1 MAGILGIASSSLNA
15 FQRALEVTGNNIA
28 NANNSG
34 YSRQTIH
41 FTPTPAQRY
50 AGSFIGTGVAVS
62 NIKRNNDQFAT
73 QQLRDTLTTKTE
85 YDTFYQQALQIDK
98 LLSQEGTSISAAL
111 QNFFSSLGQ
120 LNDAPDS
127 LAARGVALKQS
138 QLLVDQFN
146 TMQLRLDE
154 YQQNNTAQIRQAV
167 EQINQ
172 ITANIAQVNIQLSAM
187 PNAPELMDKRDELLR
202 ELSQYTDVTVIEQG
216 DSNISVGI
224 GSGEMLVIGSEQRE
238 LKVDLRDSDQFGT
251 KIFIKNGLGQ
261 TDISRNLHSGMLGG
275 FLDFEQGILSNTSQL
290 LGQMAIGLAATFNN
304 QHRLGLDMNSQIG
317 KDFFTDF
324 NQMSLQLER
333 STPRI
338 TNTGTGVLSVE
349 ISDISQLELSDYE
362 LLVSDTSTNEIRI
375 IRKSD
380 GQSTTLNWTDTP
392 PTPPAAQVVID
403 GLTITVDNI
412 NNLVDNDHYMLTS
425 TRGAARD
432 LKLNISDAREIAY
445 AAPVRTQAS
454 LANTGTGHI
463 ALGEIFDTTVVD
475 KEYRIEFISDTQYNL
490 VNVTD
495 TITTGPFTFTPN
507 IDNTIMIPD
516 TLTPSYSIVLSGIPK
531 TGDTFTASYN
541 SGGIGDNYNGLK
553 LASLQQDKIF
563 ENGTESLFDR
573 YSDLIAE
580 VGGRTYQ
587 AKLRSDAADILH
599 QQAVEFRESKS
610 GVNLDEE
617 ASNLL
622 RFEQAYQAASKV
634 MAISGQIMDILFA
647 ALR

>member
-1 MAGILGIASSSLNA
+1 MAS
-15 FQRALEVTGNNIA
+15 
-28 NANNSG
+28 
-34 YSRQTIH
+34 
-41 FTPTPAQRY
+41 
-50 AGSFIGTGVAVS
+50 
-62 NIKRNNDQFAT
+62 
-73 QQLRDTLTTKTE
+73 
-85 YDTFYQQALQIDK
+85 
-98 LLSQEGTSISAAL
+98 
-111 QNFFSSLGQ
+111 
-120 LNDAPDS
+120 
-127 LAARGVALKQS
+127 RGVALKQS

-432 LKLNISDAREIAY
+432 LKLNIRAMQL
-445 AAPVRTQAS
+445 TN
-454 LANTGTGHI
+454 L
-463 ALGEIFDTTVVD
+463 TT
-475 KEYRIEFISDTQYNL
+475 T
-490 VNVTD
+490 
-495 TITTGPFTFTPN
+495 
-507 IDNTIMIPD
+507 
-516 TLTPSYSIVLSGIPK
+516 YSV
-531 TGDTFTASYN
+531 
-541 SGGIGDNYNGLK
+541 
-553 LASLQQDKIF
+553 
-563 ENGTESLFDR
+563 
-573 YSDLIAE
+573 
-580 VGGRTYQ
+580 
-587 AKLRSDAADILH
+587 
-599 QQAVEFRESKS
+599 
-610 GVNLDEE
+610 
-617 ASNLL
+617 
-622 RFEQAYQAASKV
+622 
-634 MAISGQIMDILFA
+634 
-647 ALR
+647 